1 MPKLIWEKK
10 LQEAVK
16 RQQRFGWSVREK
28 RGKVLVQRYY
38 PDTNKKTTVALPI
51 AWEPNQELSVLNALR
66 NINDC
71 MQNSGCNLKEAVEI
85 LYKDTSHKITL
96 DWKKLIEYFRSL

>member
-38 PDTNKKTTVALPI
+38 PDTNKKTTTKP
-51 AWEPNQELSVLNALR
+51 
-66 NINDC
+66 
-71 MQNSGCNLKEAVEI
+71 
-85 LYKDTSHKITL
+85 T
-96 DWKKLIEYFRSL
+96 IE

>member
-38 PDTNKKTTVALPI
+38 PDLNKKVSATLPI
-51 AWEPNQELSVLNALR
+51 LWEPNQELNVLNALQK
-66 NINDC
+66 INDV
-71 MQNSGCNLKEAVEI
+71 MQNSSCNLKEAIEI
-85 LYKDTSHKITL
+85 LYQNN
-96 DWKKLIEYFRSL
+96 